1 MKIIVHYPKTKENID
16 ALAKKVADVH
26 ADYVIEHIRQL
37 ACPAEQKVE
46 LTKAIQ
52 NYHKKS

>member
-37 ACPAEQKVE
+37 SCPAEQKVE
-46 LTKAIQ
+46 LVKAITASQ
-52 NYHKKS
+52 SK